1 MRILFT
7 ITFILSAILQS
18 HSQDTTKIEPGKK
31 GFGVSVEQI
40 LPEFPGGDD
49 SLQAFLKQNIAYP
62 RDAKINRVQGRVYI
76 GFLVDKKG
84 KIANP
89 KVLSSASK
97 ELDEE
102 AMRVVKIMPEWK
114 PGTKGGS
121 AVDVQYILPIDFIT
135 PPLQEK

>member
-1 MRILFT
+1 MKILIT
-7 ITFILSAILQS
+7 ISLLLSAVILC
-18 HSQDTTKIEPGKK
+18 HSQDTTHIQPGKK
-31 GFGVSVEQI
+31 GFGVSVEQL

-49 SLQAFLKQNIAYP
+49 SLQAFLKRNISYP
-62 RDAKINRVQGRVYI
+62 REAKINRIQGRVYI
-76 GFLVDKKG
+76 GFLVDKNG

-114 PGTKGGS
+114 PGTKGGTF
-121 AVDVQYILPIDFIT
+121 VDVQYILPIDFIT
-135 PPLQEK
+135 PPIQEK